1 MKIGEKKNLIRE
13 KMERNVIKILS
24 KKRCKRC
31 VTLPL
36 NSLQR
41 GITLP
46 FWCSFS
52 LMTLSSEGLRIF
64 SLFRAHYR
72 TKNIFLIIIIVF
84 KFGPKVHKTCSQR

>member
-46 FWCSFS
+46 FLIFTDDALLWGTQNFFFVTRS
-52 LMTLSSEGLRIF
+52 L
-64 SLFRAHYR
+64 
-72 TKNIFLIIIIVF
+72 
-84 KFGPKVHKTCSQR
+84 

>member
-24 KKRCKRC
+24 KKGCKRC

-46 FWCSFS
+46 F
-52 LMTLSSEGLRIF
+52 LIF
-64 SLFRAHYR
+64 TDDAL
-72 TKNIFLIIIIVF
+72 L
-84 KFGPKVHKTCSQR
+84 

>member
-41 GITLP
+41 GITPP
-46 FWCSFS
+46 FSFS
-52 LMTLSSEGLRIF
+52 LMTLSYEGLRIF
-64 SLFRAHYR
+64 SLFHAHYR